1 VAMSIGGVVLL
12 VIMSCVRVWMSVNG
26 KERQG
31 RLGTKVI
38 TLLKL
43 QVPRNE
49 CR

>member
-12 VIMSCVRVWMSVNG
+12 VIMSCVREGKSRNG

-31 RLGTKVI
+31 RLGMKVI
-38 TLLKL
+38 ALAKL
-43 QVPRNE
+43 QVSRNE